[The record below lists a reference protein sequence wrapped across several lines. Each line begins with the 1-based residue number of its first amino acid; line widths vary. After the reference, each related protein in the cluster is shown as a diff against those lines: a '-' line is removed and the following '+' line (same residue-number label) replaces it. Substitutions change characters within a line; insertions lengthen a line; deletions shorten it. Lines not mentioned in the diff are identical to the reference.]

1 MLVQATVMPLA
12 VELRL
17 CVCVCVSVVT
27 SKEQNNDTPRLRPGG
42 AVLAPEGA
50 VLALAPGEA
59 VLAFVLEGGGARPC
73 VCVCDSN

>member
-17 CVCVCVSVVT
+17 CVSVVT